1 MSECHHISPVNV
13 KSLEHPLTED
23 ESIWLSKKILCTILG
38 TDRALYPV
46 AQVKIL
52 SALTNYA
59 RTLNYK
65 NPHPTSLFP
74 STEDLPLGT
83 GTVISAGL
91 AGEDV
96 EVEGDE
102 VFLQLLPHWIEQA
115 EKNSSDFE
123 SDSWQQELLGA
134 IEVTTKSKELI
145 KRIRLAKSRVSLS
158 LSSRVTQFSRSAHYM
173 GSKAFLGPYLS
184 EIMHTFFSPETIVLD
199 LMCGSG
205 ATSGIFS
212 REWRTYASDAQ
223 KFSTHL
229 AMVQGGGLGADEA
242 TGIAETV
249 LSVAREHYE
258 LVPEYIKNQIDLE
271 SDFLSSELS
280 SEMLADFGRWI
291 VGYPRIN
298 NAEAKPDEY
307 LEALIEA
314 RKIAPARHPYMLF
327 SMYYANLFFG
337 VRQAAEIDS
346 LRYAIDQI
354 QDDSQRSWALGALIC
369 AVSSCAYSYG
379 GHFAQP
385 KFDGSASDRLEA
397 LAPDLV
403 VCRGLSV
410 AHEFFIRLTSLGA
423 ESSNIKYPVIPIKGP
438 WQEAVATA
446 DELFRGEQVC
456 VYLDPPYT
464 RDEYSRYYHIL
475 ETLVR
480 YDYPEVRDKASMP
493 KRGDPGRFASAFAT
507 RNTSQIEVLIAQ
519 IISECLGRG
528 WSCLWSYSS
537 TGVASIEVVIDLVSH
552 LTQEV
557 EFFAVNHVY
566 KGQGKHKS
574 KGVRE
579 YALLFRS

>member
-1 MSECHHISPVNV
+1 MSEYQRTSPVEV
-13 KSLEHPLTED
+13 KSLESPLTED
-23 ESIWLSKKILCTILG
+23 ENIWLSKKILCAISG
-38 TDRALYPV
+38 ADKALYS
-46 AQVKIL
+46 ATQVKIL
-52 SALTNYA
+52 SALTNHA
-59 RTLNYK
+59 RSLNYK

-74 STEDLPLGT
+74 STEDLPLGA

-91 AGEDV
+91 VGEDV
-96 EVEGDE
+96 EVEGNE

-115 EKNSSDFE
+115 EKSSSDVE

-134 IEVTTKSKELI
+134 VEVTTKSKELI
-145 KRIRLAKSRVSLS
+145 KRIRLAKLRASSS

-184 EIMHTFFSPETIVLD
+184 EIVHTFFPPETIVLD

-223 KFSTHL
+223 SFSTHL
-229 AMVQGGGLGADEA
+229 AMVQGGGLGADDA
-242 TGIAETV
+242 TVIAEGV
-249 LSVAREHYE
+249 LGAARVHYE
-258 LVPEYIKNQIDLE
+258 LMPEYIKTQIDLE
-271 SDFLSSELS
+271 NDFLSSELS
-280 SEMLADFGRWI
+280 PEMLDDFGRWI
-291 VGYPRIN
+291 VSYPRIN
-298 NAEAKPDEY
+298 NAEAKSDEY
-307 LEALIEA
+307 LDALIDA
-314 RKIAPARHPYMLF
+314 RKVAPGTHPYLLF

-354 QDDSQRSWALGALIC
+354 LDDSQRSWALGALIC

-385 KFDGSASDRLEA
+385 KFDGSSFERLEA

-423 ESSNIKYPVIPIKGP
+423 ESSNIKYPVVPILGP
-438 WQEAVATA
+438 WHEAVATA

-507 RNTSQIEVLIAQ
+507 RNTSQIDVLIAD
-519 IISECLGRG
+519 IISACLNRG

-537 TGVASIEVVIDLVSH
+537 TGVASIETVIDLVSP
-552 LTQEV
+552 LTKEV

-579 YALLFRS
+579 YALLLRP